1 MLTARFNEA
10 VSWALELHREQVRKG
25 RPVPY
30 AAHLLAVTSLV
41 LEAGGDE
48 DEAIAAVLHDAV
60 EDQGGPP
67 TREQIRVRFGERVV
81 SIVDGCTDT
90 DQTPKPPWR
99 ERKQAFIDSIAEAS
113 ESVRLVVSADKLHNT
128 LSTIE
133 DVRREGLV
141 AFDKLRGPERAL
153 WYLRTLSGALEAA
166 GGGPL
171 SDRLERAVA
180 ELEALAAQAEPDPC
194 DAA

>member
-10 VSWALELHREQVRKG
+10 MSWAIDLHRDQVRKG

-60 EDQGGPP
+60 EDQGGAP
-67 TREQIRVRFGERVV
+67 TREQIRRRFGERVAG
-81 SIVDGCTDT
+81 IVDGCTDT

-99 ERKQAFIDSIAEAS
+99 ERKQAFIDSIAAAP
-113 ESVRLVVSADKLHNT
+113 ESVRLVVTADKLHNA
-128 LSTIE
+128 LCTIE
-133 DVRREGLV
+133 DVRREGPS
-141 AFDKLRGPERAL
+141 AFDRLRGREKAL
-153 WYLRTLSGALEAA
+153 WYLRSLAEALEAA

-171 SDRLERAVA
+171 ADRLARAVA
-180 ELEALAAQAEPDPC
+180 ELESLAEEPNFDPA
-194 DAA
+194 DRA